1 MTDTLTL
8 TPRPTALAP
17 ASVGSTAP
25 QPTAS
30 IVNFVTPQALDSDAT
45 GPHASGPGSA
55 RLSAAAAATA
65 AAAALA
71 ACGGGHVGTPGPNS
85 TAMAAELPG
94 SGGAE
99 PASPAA
105 AQRPSSVDA
114 ARFLTQASFGP
125 RSVDEIEALRAEGY
139 EHWLWAQ
146 FNAPTMLHTSYLDWQ
161 RQRADKFR
169 ADADMSYEA
178 IWQQWLGGSD
188 ALRARMSFALSQIL
202 VISNIAPDMPAYAL
216 SSYMDLLNRHAFGN
230 YRDLLEAVTLHPAMG
245 HFLNLQGSEK
255 ANAATGAHPNE
266 NYAREFLQLFT
277 VGLVQLAPD
286 GSVKTDAAG
295 QPLPSY
301 DETIVQGHARAFTG
315 WTFALASSFHNADE
329 SEQANWTLPM
339 RPWPEF
345 HSSGELKLLGGKTV
359 TASTP
364 EADLKAGIDA
374 AFQHPNVGP
383 FIGRLLIM
391 RLVSSNPSPAYVGR
405 VAAAFNNNGAGVRG
419 DLRAVVRAILLDTE
433 ARNLALRNTP
443 GGGKLREPVLR
454 LATTLRALG
463 ATTPGGRN
471 SIHELDST
479 DSSVGQSPLLAPT
492 VFNFFSPGYKPTG
505 AIATAGLV
513 APELQIATEASVAAG
528 LNFMRRVLT
537 GGGIGG
543 GDGRV
548 TISLDA
554 LQALAGTPAA
564 LVDRIDVLWC
574 CGQMSASTRQRL
586 QGLIGAI
593 AASRPRDRVL
603 AALTLTMLSPDHLV
617 QG

>member
-1 MTDTLTL
+1 MTDSLTL
-8 TPRPTALAP
+8 TPHQDTPAP
-17 ASVGSTAP
+17 ASTAP
-25 QPTAS
+25 QRPDP
-30 IVNFVTPQALDSDAT
+30 IVNFVTPQGANSVATARSSGALTAV
-45 GPHASGPGSA
+45 
-55 RLSAAAAATA
+55 SAAA

-71 ACGGGHVGTPGPNS
+71 ACGGGHVATPGP
-85 TAMAAELPG
+85 TATVQAADLR
-94 SGGAE
+94 GGGGTE
-99 PASPAA
+99 PARPAA
-105 AQRPSSVDA
+105 AQRPSAVDA

-161 RQRADKFR
+161 RQRDAKLRANADL
-169 ADADMSYEA
+169 SYEA
-178 IWQQWLGGSD
+178 IWQQWLGGND
-188 ALRARMSFALSQIL
+188 PLRARMSFALSQIL
-202 VISNIAPDMPAYAL
+202 VISNVAPDLPAYAL
-216 SSYMDLLNRHAFGN
+216 SSYMDMLNRHAFGN

-245 HFLNLQGSEK
+245 RFLNLQGSEK
-255 ANAATGAHPNE
+255 ANTSTGAHPNE

-277 VGLVQLAPD
+277 IGLVQLSPD
-286 GSVKTDAAG
+286 GTVRTDAAG
-295 QPLPSY
+295 QPLPTY

-315 WTFALASSFHNADE
+315 WTFALASSFHNADDGDE
-329 SEQANWTLPM
+329 ANWTTPM
-339 RPWPEF
+339 RSWPDF
-345 HSSGELKLLGGKTV
+345 HSSGELKLVGGRTV

-391 RLVSSNPSPAYVGR
+391 RLVASNPSAAYVGR
-405 VAAAFNNNGAGVRG
+405 VAAAFDNNGAGVRG
-419 DLRAVVRAILLDTE
+419 DLRAVLRAILLDPE
-433 ARNLALRNTP
+433 ARDLTLRRSA
-443 GGGKLREPVLR
+443 GAGKLREPVLR

-492 VFNFFSPGYKPTG
+492 VFNFYSPSYKPAG

-513 APELQIATEASVAAG
+513 APELQIATEASVAAS
-528 LNFMRRVLT
+528 LNFLRRVLT

-548 TISLDA
+548 TIKLDA
-554 LQALAGTPAA
+554 LQDLAGTPAA
-564 LVDRIDVLWC
+564 LVDRIDALWC

-586 QGLIGAI
+586 LDLVGAI
-593 AASRPRDRVL
+593 AASKPRDRVL
-603 AALTLTMLSPDHLV
+603 AALTLTLLSPDHLV

>member
-1 MTDTLTL
+1 MTDTDILTL
-8 TPRPTALAP
+8 QATATTPVVAAPTLPMRPTS
-17 ASVGSTAP
+17 SVK
-25 QPTAS
+25 
-30 IVNFVTPQALDSDAT
+30 FVTTQPEKSDAT
-45 GPHASGPGSA
+45 GPLPTQLTLATT
-55 RLSAAAAATA
+55 AAT
-65 AAAALA
+65 AALA

-85 TAMAAELPG
+85 TAQAAGLPG

-99 PASPAA
+99 PATPAQ
-105 AQRPSSVDA
+105 AQRPSAVDA

-139 EHWLWAQ
+139 DHWLWSQ

-161 RQRADKFR
+161 RQRDAKLQ
-169 ADADMSYEA
+169 ANADMSYEA
-178 IWQQWLGGSD
+178 IWQQWLGGAD
-188 ALRARMSFALSQIL
+188 DLRARMSFALSQIL
-202 VISNIAPDMPAYAL
+202 VISNVAPDLPAYAL

-245 HFLNLQGSEK
+245 RFLNLQGSEK
-255 ANAATGAHPNE
+255 TNAATGAHPNE

-286 GSVKTDAAG
+286 GTVRTDASG

-315 WTFALASSFHNADE
+315 WTFALASTFHNADDR
-329 SEQANWTLPM
+329 EQANWTSPM
-339 RPWPEF
+339 RPWPEY
-345 HSSGELKLLGGKTV
+345 HSSGELKLVGGRTI
-359 TASTP
+359 TASSP

-374 AFQHPNVGP
+374 AFQHANVGP

-391 RLVSSNPSPAYVGR
+391 RLVSSNPSAAYVGR
-405 VAAAFNNNGAGVRG
+405 VAAVFNNNGAGVRG
-419 DLRAVVRAILLDTE
+419 DLRAVLRAILLDTE
-433 ARNLALRNTP
+433 ARDPALRRTAA
-443 GGGKLREPVLR
+443 GGKLREPVLR

-463 ATTPGGRN
+463 ASTPGGRN
-471 SIHELDST
+471 SIHELDSS

-492 VFNFFSPGYKPTG
+492 VFNFFSPGYKPPG
-505 AIATAGLV
+505 AIGSAGLV
-513 APELQIATEASVAAG
+513 APELQITTEASVAAS

-543 GDGRV
+543 GEGRV
-548 TISLDA
+548 TITLDT

-564 LVDRIDVLWC
+564 LVDRIDALWC
-574 CGQMSASTRQRL
+574 CAQMSASTRQRL
-586 QGLIGAI
+586 LDLVGAI
-593 AASRPRDRVL
+593 AANRPRDRVL